1 MARLRS
7 KVPAGGRPPARMK
20 PEDVR
25 AACIA
30 LFGPGMTLAR
40 YADRLAEVLDCHRR
54 TVQDWFVHGVQG
66 ISAQAVRLALQTRF
80 LEEENAKLRSR
91 GGRRKSDGGATVRP
105 EQFRFPV

>member
-7 KVPAGGRPPARMK
+7 KTSAAARPPARMK
-20 PEDVR
+20 PEDVH
-25 AACIA
+25 AACVV

-40 YADRLAEVLDCHRR
+40 YAGLLAEVLDCHHR
-54 TVQDWFVHGVQG
+54 TIQDWFVHGVQG

-80 LEEENAKLRSR
+80 LEDEVARLKSR
-91 GGRRKSDGGATVRP
+91 AGRRRADRRNPAKP

>member
-7 KVPAGGRPPARMK
+7 KTSAAGRPPARMK

-25 AACIA
+25 AACVV
-30 LFGPGMTLAR
+30 LFGQGMTLAR
-40 YADRLAEVLDCHRR
+40 YAKHLAEVLDCHAR

-80 LEEENAKLRSR
+80 LEEEVSR
-91 GGRRKSDGGATVRP
+91 LKTRAGRRKGDRGNPAKP

>member
-7 KVPAGGRPPARMK
+7 KTSAAVRPPARMK

-25 AACIA
+25 AACIV
-30 LFGPGMTLAR
+30 LFGEGYTLAR
-40 YADRLAEVLDCHRR
+40 YADRLAEILDCHRR

-80 LEEENAKLRSR
+80 LEDEVARLKSR
-91 GGRRKSDGGATVRP
+91 GGRRKADRRNPARP

>member
-7 KVPAGGRPPARMK
+7 KTSAAVRPPARMK

-25 AACIA
+25 AACIV
-30 LFGPGMTLAR
+30 LFGEGYTLAR
-40 YADRLAEVLDCHRR
+40 YADRLAEILDCHRR

-80 LEEENAKLRSR
+80 LEEEVAKLKSR
-91 GGRRKSDGGATVRP
+91 GGRRKADRRSPSKP

>member
-1 MARLRS
+1 
-7 KVPAGGRPPARMK
+7 MK

-25 AACIA
+25 AACIV
-30 LFGPGMTLAR
+30 LFGQGMTLAR
-40 YADRLAEVLDCHRR
+40 YADKLAEVLDCHRR

-80 LEEENAKLRSR
+80 LEDEVARLKSR
-91 GGRRKSDGGATVRP
+91 GGRRKADRRNLSRP